1 LKGERGM
8 DSIFDKKDLLIIE
21 NLHVEVEGKEV
32 LKGVDLTIKEGET
45 AILFGPNGS
54 GKTTLLMSIMGFN
67 GYNIT
72 EGRIIFKGM
81 ELNGLPPYERA
92 RMGIGVAFQKPPKI
106 KGVKLKS
113 ILEIV
118 SKNKDYEDFID
129 ILNLSEHVDRDVNM
143 GFSGGEMKR
152 SEILQL
158 LAQSPDL
165 VLLDEPES
173 GVDLENVKILGK
185 VISILLEKH
194 KLIRERKRSGLII
207 THTGYILDYVEA
219 DRGYIMLDGKV
230 VCQANPH
237 EILKTIQKSGFKEC
251 ERCKGI

>member
-1 LKGERGM
+1 M
-8 DSIFDKKDLLIIE
+8 DSILDKKDLLVIE

-72 EGRIIFKGM
+72 EGRIIFKGT

-113 ILEIV
+113 ILDIV
-118 SKNKDYEDFID
+118 SKNKDYEDFIN
-129 ILNLSEHVDRDVNM
+129 ILNLSEHVDRDVNV

-194 KLIRERKRSGLII
+194 KLIKERKRSGLII

-219 DRGYIMLDGKV
+219 DRGYIMLNGKII
-230 VCQANPH
+230 CEANPH

-251 ERCKGI
+251 EKCKRI

>member
-1 LKGERGM
+1 M
-8 DSIFDKKDLLIIE
+8 DSILDKKDLLVIE

-72 EGRIIFKGM
+72 EGRIIFKGT

-113 ILEIV
+113 ILDIV

-129 ILNLSEHVDRDVNM
+129 ILNLSEHVDRDVNV

-194 KLIRERKRSGLII
+194 KLIKERKRSGLII

-219 DRGYIMLDGKV
+219 DRGYIMLKGKII
-230 VCQANPH
+230 CEANPH

-251 ERCKGI
+251 EKCKGI

>member
-1 LKGERGM
+1 M

-72 EGRIIFKGM
+72 EGKIIFKGT

-129 ILNLSEHVDRDVNM
+129 ILSLSKHLDRDVNM

>member
-1 LKGERGM
+1 M
-8 DSIFDKKDLLIIE
+8 DSILDKKDLLVIE

-67 GYNIT
+67 GYNIA
-72 EGRIIFKGM
+72 EGRIIFKGTK
-81 ELNGLPPYERA
+81 LNGLPPYERA

-113 ILEIV
+113 ILDIV

-129 ILNLSEHVDRDVNM
+129 ILNLSEHVDRDVNV

-158 LAQSPDL
+158 FAQSPDL

-173 GVDLENVKILGK
+173 GVDLENVKTLGK

-194 KLIRERKRSGLII
+194 KLIKERKKSGLII

-219 DRGYIMLDGKV
+219 DRGYIMLNGRII
-230 VCQANPH
+230 CEANPH

>member
-1 LKGERGM
+1 M
-8 DSIFDKKDLLIIE
+8 DSILDKKDLLVIE

-72 EGRIIFKGM
+72 EGRIIFKGT

-113 ILEIV
+113 ILDIV

-129 ILNLSEHVDRDVNM
+129 ILNLSEHVDRDVNV

-194 KLIRERKRSGLII
+194 KLIKERKRSGLII

-219 DRGYIMLDGKV
+219 DRGYIMLKGKII
-230 VCQANPH
+230 CEANPH
-237 EILKTIQKSGFKEC
+237 EILKTIQRSGFKEC
-251 ERCKGI
+251 EKCKRI

>member
-1 LKGERGM
+1 M
-8 DSIFDKKDLLIIE
+8 DSISDKKDLLVIE

-32 LKGVDLTIKEGET
+32 LKGVNLTIKEGET

-54 GKTTLLMSIMGFN
+54 GKTTLLMTVMGFN
-67 GYNIT
+67 GYNIK
-72 EGRIIFKGM
+72 EGKIIFKGIK
-81 ELNGLPPYERA
+81 LNGLPPYERA
-92 RMGIGVAFQKPPKI
+92 KIGIGIAFQKPPKI

-118 SKNKDYEDFID
+118 AKNKDYEDFIE
-129 ILNLSEHVDRDVNM
+129 ILNLKEHINRDVNM
-143 GFSGGEMKR
+143 GFSGGEMKK

-194 KLIRERKRSGLII
+194 KFIRDRKRAGLII

-219 DRGYIMLDGKV
+219 DRGYIMLDGRI
-230 VCQANPH
+230 VCEANPH
-237 EILKTIQKSGFKEC
+237 EILKKIQKSGFKEC

>member
-1 LKGERGM
+1 M

-72 EGRIIFKGM
+72 EGKIIFKGT

>member
-1 LKGERGM
+1 M
-8 DSIFDKKDLLIIE
+8 DSILDKKDLLVIE

-72 EGRIIFKGM
+72 EGKIIFKGT

-113 ILEIV
+113 ILDIV

-158 LAQSPDL
+158 FAQSPDL

-194 KLIRERKRSGLII
+194 KLIKERKKSGLII

-219 DRGYIMLDGKV
+219 DKGYIMLNGKII
-230 VCQANPH
+230 CEANPH

-251 ERCKGI
+251 EKCKGI

>member
-1 LKGERGM
+1 M

>member
-1 LKGERGM
+1 M
-8 DSIFDKKDLLIIE
+8 DSILDKKDLLVIE

-72 EGRIIFKGM
+72 EGRIIFKGT
-81 ELNGLPPYERA
+81 ELNGLPPYKRA

-113 ILEIV
+113 ILDIV

-129 ILNLSEHVDRDVNM
+129 ILNLSEHVDRDVNV

-194 KLIRERKRSGLII
+194 KLIKERKRSGLII

-219 DRGYIMLDGKV
+219 DRGYIMLNGKII
-230 VCQANPH
+230 CEANPH

-251 ERCKGI
+251 EKCKRI

>member
-1 LKGERGM
+1 M
-8 DSIFDKKDLLIIE
+8 DSILDKKDLLVIE

-72 EGRIIFKGM
+72 EGRIIFKGT

-113 ILEIV
+113 ILDIV

-129 ILNLSEHVDRDVNM
+129 ILNLSEHVDRDVNV

-194 KLIRERKRSGLII
+194 KLIKERKRSGLII

-219 DRGYIMLDGKV
+219 DRGYIMLNGKII
-230 VCQANPH
+230 CEANPH

-251 ERCKGI
+251 EKCKGI

>member
-1 LKGERGM
+1 M

-72 EGRIIFKGM
+72 EGRIIFKGT

-113 ILEIV
+113 ILDIV

-129 ILNLSEHVDRDVNM
+129 ILNLSEHVDRDVNV

-194 KLIRERKRSGLII
+194 KLIKERKRSGLII

-219 DRGYIMLDGKV
+219 DRGYIMLNGKII
-230 VCQANPH
+230 CEANPH

-251 ERCKGI
+251 EKCKRI

>member
-1 LKGERGM
+1 M
-8 DSIFDKKDLLIIE
+8 DSILDKKDLLVIE

-72 EGRIIFKGM
+72 EGRIIFKGT
-81 ELNGLPPYERA
+81 ELNGLPPYQRA

-113 ILEIV
+113 ILDIV

-129 ILNLSEHVDRDVNM
+129 ILNLSEHVDRDVNV

-194 KLIRERKRSGLII
+194 KLIKERKRSGLII

-219 DRGYIMLDGKV
+219 DRGYIMLNGKII
-230 VCQANPH
+230 CEANPH

-251 ERCKGI
+251 EKCKRI

>member
-8 DSIFDKKDLLIIE
+8 DSILDKKDLLVIE

-67 GYNIT
+67 GYNIA
-72 EGRIIFKGM
+72 EGRIIFKGTK
-81 ELNGLPPYERA
+81 LNGLPPYERA

-113 ILEIV
+113 ILDIV

-129 ILNLSEHVDRDVNM
+129 ILNLSEHVDRDVNV

-158 LAQSPDL
+158 FAQSPDL

-173 GVDLENVKILGK
+173 GVDLENVKTLGK

-194 KLIRERKRSGLII
+194 KLIKERKKSGLII

-219 DRGYIMLDGKV
+219 DRGYIMLNGRII
-230 VCQANPH
+230 CEANPH

>member
-1 LKGERGM
+1 M
-8 DSIFDKKDLLIIE
+8 DSIFDKKDLLVIE

-45 AILFGPNGS
+45 AILFGPNGC
-54 GKTTLLMSIMGFN
+54 GKTTLLMAIMGFN

-72 EGRIIFKGM
+72 EGRIVFKGT

-173 GVDLENVKILGK
+173 GVDLENVKKLGT

-194 KLIRERKRSGLII
+194 KLIRERKRAGLII

-219 DRGYIMLDGKV
+219 DKGYIMLDGRV

-251 ERCKGI
+251 EKCKGI

>member
-1 LKGERGM
+1 M
-8 DSIFDKKDLLIIE
+8 DSILDKKDLLVIE

-72 EGRIIFKGM
+72 EGRIIFKGT

-113 ILEIV
+113 ILDIV

-129 ILNLSEHVDRDVNM
+129 ILNLSEHVDRDVNV

-173 GVDLENVKILGK
+173 GVDLENVKTLGK

-194 KLIRERKRSGLII
+194 KLIKERKKSGLII

-219 DRGYIMLDGKV
+219 DRGYIMLNGKII
-230 VCQANPH
+230 CEANPH

-251 ERCKGI
+251 EKCKRI

>member
-1 LKGERGM
+1 M
-8 DSIFDKKDLLIIE
+8 DSILDKKDLLVIE

-72 EGRIIFKGM
+72 EGRIIFKGT

-113 ILEIV
+113 ILDIV

-129 ILNLSEHVDRDVNM
+129 ILNLSEHVDRDVNV

-173 GVDLENVKILGK
+173 GVDLENVKKLGT

-194 KLIRERKRSGLII
+194 KLIKERKRSGLII

-219 DRGYIMLDGKV
+219 DRGYIMLKGKII
-230 VCQANPH
+230 CEANPH

-251 ERCKGI
+251 EKCKRI

>member
-1 LKGERGM
+1 M
-8 DSIFDKKDLLIIE
+8 DSILDKKDLLVIE

-72 EGRIIFKGM
+72 EGRIIFKGT

-113 ILEIV
+113 ILDIV

-129 ILNLSEHVDRDVNM
+129 ILNLSEHVDRDVNV

-158 LAQSPDL
+158 FAQSPDL

-194 KLIRERKRSGLII
+194 KLIKERKRSGLII

-219 DRGYIMLDGKV
+219 DRGYIMLNGKII
-230 VCQANPH
+230 CEANPH

-251 ERCKGI
+251 EKCKRI

>member
-1 LKGERGM
+1 M
-8 DSIFDKKDLLIIE
+8 DSILDKKDLLVIE

-72 EGRIIFKGM
+72 EGRIIFKGT

-113 ILEIV
+113 ILDIV

-129 ILNLSEHVDRDVNM
+129 ILNLSEHVDRDVNV

-194 KLIRERKRSGLII
+194 KLIKERKRSGLII

-219 DRGYIMLDGKV
+219 DRGYIMLNGKII
-230 VCQANPH
+230 CEANPH

-251 ERCKGI
+251 EKCKRI

>member
-1 LKGERGM
+1 M
-8 DSIFDKKDLLIIE
+8 DSILDKKDLLVIE

-32 LKGVDLTIKEGET
+32 LKGVNLTIKEGET

-72 EGRIIFKGM
+72 EGKIIFKGT

-113 ILEIV
+113 ILDIV

-129 ILNLSEHVDRDVNM
+129 ILNLSEHVDRDVNV

-158 LAQSPDL
+158 FAQSPDL

-194 KLIRERKRSGLII
+194 KLIKERKRSGLII

-219 DRGYIMLDGKV
+219 DRGYIMLKGRII
-230 VCQANPH
+230 CEANPH

-251 ERCKGI
+251 EKCKGI

>member
-1 LKGERGM
+1 M
-8 DSIFDKKDLLIIE
+8 DSLYDKKDLLVIN
-21 NLHVEVEGKEV
+21 NLHVEVEEKEV
-32 LKGVDLTIKEGET
+32 LKGINLTIKEGET

-67 GYNIT
+67 GYKIT
-72 EGRIIFKGM
+72 EGKIIFKGE

-92 RMGIGVAFQKPPKI
+92 KMGIGVAFQKPPKI
-106 KGVKLKS
+106 KGVKLKN
-113 ILEIV
+113 ILKII
-118 SKNKDYEDFID
+118 SKSKDYEDFVE
-129 ILNLSEHVDRDVNM
+129 ILNLKEHLDRDVNM

-173 GVDLENVKILGK
+173 GVDLENVKTLGK

-194 KLIRERKRSGLII
+194 KLIKERKRAGLII

-219 DRGYIMLDGKV
+219 DRGYIMLDGRI
-230 VCQANPH
+230 VCEANPH